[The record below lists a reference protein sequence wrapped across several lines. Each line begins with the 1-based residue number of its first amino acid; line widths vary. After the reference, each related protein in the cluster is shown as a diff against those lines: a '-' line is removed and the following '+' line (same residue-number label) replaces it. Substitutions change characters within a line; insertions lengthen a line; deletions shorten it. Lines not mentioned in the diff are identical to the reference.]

1 MAEEKAELPP
11 IIIKKINKGKPHA
24 AHSSAWKVAYADFV
38 TAMMAF
44 FMLLW
49 LLNVS
54 TDEQKSGIA
63 DYFAPT
69 TASMSQSGSGGLL
82 GGTTIGEDGAK
93 SAAAQ
98 TIIIEI
104 EDPVTGK
111 GIEKATG
118 DEGAEDAALAEGAED
133 SAKAEEEAEQE
144 EAMFEDLQEQL
155 KQMINTNPAL
165 ADLSDHLLVD
175 MTPEGLRIQLV
186 DQQDQSMFQPGS
198 ARINEFART
207 LLREVAKIIKN
218 LPNRLA
224 ISGHT
229 DAQTLRGPN
238 GYGNWELS
246 SDRANVSRIV
256 LEGAGIQDYRMNSV
270 IGRAETEPLI
280 LEDPYLPSNRRIG
293 IVLLREAKVLP
304 PKYYREMTYAN
315 GTAP

>member
-1 MAEEKAELPP
+1 VADEENGALAP

-49 LLNVS
+49 LLNV
-54 TDEQKSGIA
+54 TTEEQKSGIA

-69 TASMSQSGSGGLL
+69 TASLSKSGSGGVL
-82 GGTTIGEDGAK
+82 GGKTVGEDGAK
-93 SAAAQ
+93 SAASQ
-98 TIIIEI
+98 TVIIEI
-104 EDPVTGK
+104 EDPVPGA
-111 GIEKATG
+111 GVEKATG
-118 DEGAEDAALAEGAED
+118 DEGIEDAGAAE
-133 SAKAEEEAEQE
+133 KAEETAQAEE
-144 EAMFEDLQEQL
+144 EEQAFEDIQEQL
-155 KQMINTNPAL
+155 SQMLESSALL
-165 ADLSDHLLVD
+165 ADLADHMLVD
-175 MTPEGLRIQLV
+175 MTPEGLRIQLI
-186 DQQDQSMFQPGS
+186 DQQDRSMFEAGS

-207 LLREVAKIIKN
+207 LLNEVAKIIQR

-229 DAQTLRGPN
+229 DAGVSGRS

-246 SDRANVSRIV
+246 ADRANASRIV
-256 LEGAGIQDYRMNSV
+256 LEAAGIQDYRMNSV
-270 IGRAETEPLI
+270 TGRAATEPLI

-304 PKYYREMTYAN
+304 PKYFKEMDYAN
-315 GTAP
+315 GQGQ

>member
-1 MAEEKAELPP
+1 MAEEQGDLPP
-11 IIIKKINKGKPHA
+11 IIIKKINKGKPHD

-49 LLNVS
+49 LLNV
-54 TDEQKSGIA
+54 TTEEQKSGIA

-69 TASMSQSGSGGLL
+69 TASISQSGSGGVL
-82 GGTTIGEDGAK
+82 GGTTIGEEGAK

-104 EDPVTGK
+104 EDPVPGK

-118 DEGAEDAALAEGAED
+118 SEGAEDAALSEGAEE
-133 SAKAEEEAEQE
+133 SVEEEAKAEEEEATFEEIEQ
-144 EAMFEDLQEQL
+144 QL
-155 KQMINTNPAL
+155 KVMIDTNPLL
-165 ADLSDHLLVD
+165 ADLADHLLVD

-186 DQQDQSMFQPGS
+186 DQQDRSMFQRGS

-207 LLREVAKIIKN
+207 LLTEVAKIIKN

-229 DAQTLRGPN
+229 DAQILRGPN
-238 GYGNWELS
+238 GYGNWGLS
-246 SDRANVSRIV
+246 ADRANVSRKV
-256 LEGAGIQDYRMNSV
+256 LEGASIQDYRMNSV
-270 IGRAETEPLI
+270 IGRAATEPLI
-280 LEDPYLPSNRRIG
+280 LVDPYLPSNRRIS

-304 PKYYREMTYAN
+304 PKYHREMNYGN
-315 GTAP
+315 GAPQ